1 MTQPHDRDKETIDLT
16 SAYIRINTTN
26 PPGNETAAASFFA
39 EIFKR
44 EGIVHTVWES
54 KPGRGSIMARINRDP
69 GAKAPDPGPL
79 MLMHHSD
86 VVPADPSEWSFDPF
100 GGEVRDGYVCGRGTL
115 DTKGLGIMELMAF
128 LAVKREG
135 LKPIRDLVFLACA
148 DEEMGADWGADWLF
162 KHHYDEI
169 KASLVI
175 NEGGIGVSDLIGGK
189 DLHMVATGEKGLC
202 WLELVRTGPPGHGST
217 PHGQNSLEKLNL
229 ALVRLL
235 STPIPYD
242 VKPAVAEYFRNLARG
257 WDFLKPFGDDG
268 KPETLI
274 RLLTE
279 TGLIANPQLSAMLK
293 NTISLNVMKAGDKT
307 NSIPGRSVAHLDTRL
322 LPGDDM
328 KAFVA
333 WIKKTLADDEI
344 EINYLHT
351 SAANQSPFDTEPY
364 RIITEIMERHYPG
377 SVVTPS
383 LLTGGSDSRFY
394 RDKGVPTYGIFPA
407 VVPMAD
413 VTGMIHGMDEKI
425 SVDNMIT
432 GTQVITDIVKR
443 LCT

>member
-1 MTQPHDRDKETIDLT
+1 MTQPQDWKQETIDLIC
-16 SAYIRINTTN
+16 AYLRINTTN

-39 EIFKR
+39 DIFKR
-44 EGIVHTVWES
+44 EGIAHAIWES
-54 KPGRGSIMARINRDP
+54 KPGRGSIMARIPRNP
-69 GAKAPDPGPL
+69 GAKTPDPGPL
-79 MLMHHSD
+79 VLMHHSD

-100 GGEVRDGYVCGRGTL
+100 GGQIIDGYICGRGAL

-128 LAVKREG
+128 LAAKREG
-135 LKPIRDLVFLACA
+135 LALTRDLVFLAAA
-148 DEEMGADWGADWLF
+148 DEEMGAEWGVDWLF

-175 NEGGIGVSDLIGGK
+175 NEGGIGVSDLIAGK
-189 DLHMVATGEKGLC
+189 SLHMVATGEKGLC
-202 WLELVRTGPPGHGST
+202 WLELIRTGPAGHGST

-235 STPIPYD
+235 TAPIPYE

-257 WDFLKPFGDDG
+257 WDFLKPYGDDG
-268 KPETLI
+268 RPETLI
-274 RLLTE
+274 RLMTE
-279 TGLIANPQLSAMLK
+279 TGLITNPQLSAMLK
-293 NTISLNVMKAGDKT
+293 NTISLNVMNAGDKT
-307 NSIPGRSVAHLDTRL
+307 NSIPGRAVAHLDTRL
-322 LPGDDM
+322 LPEEDM
-328 KAFVA
+328 DAFVA

-351 SAANQSPFDTEPY
+351 SAANESPFDTEPY
-364 RIITEIMERHYPG
+364 RIIAEVMERHYPG

-407 VVPMAD
+407 VVSMAD
-413 VTGMIHGMDEKI
+413 VTGMIHGVDEKI
-425 SVDNMIT
+425 SVDNMVT
-432 GTQVITDIVKR
+432 GTQVTTDIVKR